1 MQRNAGAKFPQNAA
15 DDIVR
20 CCPREANGFGEDTAM
35 RGYYTYGG
43 YYGFVSGK
51 YMLFA
56 SEGDYYD
63 YMTGENA

>member
-1 MQRNAGAKFPQNAA
+1 
-15 DDIVR
+15 
-20 CCPREANGFGEDTAM
+20 M
-35 RGYYTYGG
+35 RGYYTDGG